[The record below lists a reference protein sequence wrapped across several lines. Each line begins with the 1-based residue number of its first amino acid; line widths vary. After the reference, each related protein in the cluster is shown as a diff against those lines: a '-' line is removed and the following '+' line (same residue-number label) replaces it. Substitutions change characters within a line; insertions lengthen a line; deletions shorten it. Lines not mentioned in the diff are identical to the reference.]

1 MNYSLSINRWPDL
14 DTYVLVSFG
23 SWEDDGQDA
32 DELEDG
38 SQEQTVAQH
47 ALQERG
53 LGNLR
58 RGQVQVCRHDGHWQ
72 ICFYTNP
79 EQKQGHEDQ

>member
-1 MNYSLSINRWPDL
+1 MNCPFNG

-38 SQEQTVAQH
+38 SQEQTVAQQ

-53 LGNLR
+53 FGNLGR
-58 RGQVQVCRHDGHWQ
+58 RQVQVCRHDAYWLA
-72 ICFYTNP
+72 CSCTNP
-79 EQKQGHEDQ
+79 G

>member
-1 MNYSLSINRWPDL
+1 MRTMILHSVISDPAL
-14 DTYVLVSFG
+14 DTYMLVSFG

-53 LGNLR
+53 FGDLR
-58 RGQVQVCRHDGHWQ
+58 RRQVQVCRHDA
-72 ICFYTNP
+72 Y
-79 EQKQGHEDQ
+79 